1 MTETS
6 DHSMEEKPS
15 PVQHLESIRLEDGK
29 NDERPVFGIDEAHQK
44 KVMYDARRPVPRD
57 SH

>member
-1 MTETS
+1 
-6 DHSMEEKPS
+6 MEEKPS

-44 KVMYDARRPVPRD
+44 KVMCDSLRPLRRK

>member
-6 DHSMEEKPS
+6 DRSMEEKPS

-44 KVMYDARRPVPRD
+44 KVMCDSLRPLRRK

>member
-1 MTETS
+1 
-6 DHSMEEKPS
+6 MEEKPS

-29 NDERPVFGIDEAHQK
+29 NDESHVFGIDEAHQK
-44 KVMYDARRPVPRD
+44 KVMCDFCRPLPRVTLT